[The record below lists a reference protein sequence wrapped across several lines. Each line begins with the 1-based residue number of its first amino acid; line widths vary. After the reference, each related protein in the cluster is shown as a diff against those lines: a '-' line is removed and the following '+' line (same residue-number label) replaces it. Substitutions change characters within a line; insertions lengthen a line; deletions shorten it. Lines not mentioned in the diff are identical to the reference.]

1 MMNRT
6 SYALSALLSALLLC
20 SCSSAEKVVEISLYD
35 TYVTGSFVHPT
46 TPDQMRVYVDN
57 APLPLSTEVIGEFRA
72 LDPVSKRKATL
83 DELLDTVKKD
93 ACDFG
98 ANALFLTTHD
108 RPRWDET
115 GVPHYLEGLI
125 LLQPDTVMKKDR
137 EHPLNTSYGEYL
149 AKQEAERIE
158 AERNYN
164 PHYLHLSAGYS
175 SIGFTKDAI
184 VSDVERELTDGVGFQ
199 GGYEYKFYKINRNY
213 DDSYAVGLLYKGY
226 YDQFTASGFLKE
238 SAMNHAL
245 FVTLSRHTTGGKHFL
260 KYTIGFGRQWE
271 NICLQT
277 LHGAPIRET
286 FTAGRGVIYYGLTYE
301 YRMSQHWGLA
311 ASLSAVE
318 WGIPFEGGYSNET
331 TFTTGQ
337 FDLSVGINYH
347 C

>member
-35 TYVTGSFVHPT
+35 SYVTGSFVHPT

-149 AKQEAERIE
+149 AKQEAERLE

-175 SIGFTKDAI
+175 GTTVPEDAI
-184 VSDVERELTDGVGFQ
+184 VSDVERGLTYGVGFQ
-199 GGYEYKFYKINRNY
+199 GGYEYKFYKIHGNY
-213 DDSYAVGLLYKGY
+213 DDSFAIGLLYKGY
-226 YDQFTASGFLKE
+226 YAQSTALGFCKA
-238 SAMNHAL
+238 SAINHAL
-245 FVTLSRHTTGGKHFL
+245 ITTISKHYTEEKHFL

-271 NICLQT
+271 NISLQS
-277 LHGAPIRET
+277 LHGTPTRET
-286 FTAGRGVIYYGLTYE
+286 FTTRRPIIYYGIGYE
-301 YRMSQHWGLA
+301 YRLSQHWGLA
-311 ASLSAVE
+311 ANLAAVT
-318 WGIPFEGGYSNET
+318 WGVPHEGGYSDKT
-331 TFTTGQ
+331 TATTGQ
-337 FDLSVGINYH
+337 VDLSVGVNFH
-347 C
+347 F